1 MEQFIHILTAP
12 DNIPI
17 VAMLF
22 IVGFLLGVASKQAM
36 ENDRLLD
43 QGKFDEMVQNMR
55 N

>member
-22 IVGFLLGVASKQAM
+22 IICFVLQVAFKQAK
-36 ENDRLLD
+36 ENDLLLD
-43 QGKFDEMVQNMR
+43 EGKFDEMVEHMKT
-55 N
+55 